1 MGETEMNQVQEE
13 AKLAANKMMSWGDWW
28 EQHGDETFDEP
39 TELVDI
45 EPLYK

>member
-1 MGETEMNQVQEE
+1 MNQVQEE